1 VLFKYKGYDT
11 TGLKTKGKIDAN
23 SISEAKAK
31 LKAKGIIYTS
41 LDEENFNISK
51 ISLNRKKTL
60 NLSALSNLSRDISI
74 YLSSGLSLLTSI
86 DLMKQRYKKSK
97 TLSAFFESIQT
108 NLDEGKNFYTSL
120 ENQSVIKLPAFFKQS
135 IKISENGGLL
145 ESVLMELSIFLK
157 SQDKVKK
164 QISQAL
170 AYPILILTISFFMVA
185 FMLSFIV
192 PKITNIFTQLQ
203 QELPWST
210 KIVISL
216 GDFFSNNIEFILLGI
231 FSFVIGFIFLLKK
244 SEYFKY
250 QFDRLMLR
258 IPFFRGLIE
267 HSELARFSYM
277 NSVLIKSGVPIVQ
290 AFNLSANILKNSVI
304 KKVFLNASANVV
316 EGKRLST
323 LLANNNTFKIDE
335 AFIQSISIGED
346 TSRLAEILY
355 NQAELYNES
364 NKDKIAMFL
373 ALLEPLFMLFVG
385 STIGFIVI
393 SMLLP
398 IFSMNLG

>member
-231 FSFVIGFIFLLKK
+231 FSFVIGFILLLKK
-244 SEYFKY
+244 SESFKY

>member
-1 VLFKYKGYDT
+1 MLFRFNGYDSK
-11 TGLKTKGKIDAN
+11 GIKTKGNIEAN
-23 SISEAKAK
+23 TINEAK
-31 LKAKGIIYTS
+31 LKLRAKGIIYTS
-41 LDEENFNISK
+41 LVEDNFNISNMTFK
-51 ISLNRKKTL
+51 RKKSLTL
-60 NLSALSNLSRDISI
+60 QSLSNLSRDLSI
-74 YLSSGLSLLTSI
+74 YLSSGLSLMTSVG
-86 DLMKQRYKKSK
+86 LMKQRYKKDK
-97 TLSAFFESIQT
+97 TLSNFFESIQT

-120 ENQSVIKLPAFFKQS
+120 EKQSILKLPIFFKQS

-157 SQDKVKK
+157 SQDRVKK
-164 QISQAL
+164 QVSQAL
-170 AYPILILTISFFMVA
+170 AYPILILTVSFFMVG

-192 PKITNIFTQLQ
+192 PKITNIFIQLD

-210 KIVISL
+210 VLIINL
-216 GDFFSNNIEFILLGI
+216 GNFFSNYIEWLLLGVI
-231 FSFVIGFIFLLKK
+231 ALSISFLYLLKK
-244 SEYFKY
+244 SEVFRYS
-250 QFDRLMLR
+250 FDKLILK
-258 IPFFRGLIE
+258 IPFFRSLIE

-304 KKVFLNASANVV
+304 KKVFISASANVV
-316 EGKRLST
+316 EGKKLSS
-323 LLANNNTFKIDE
+323 LLANNSIFDIDE
-335 AFIQSISIGED
+335 AFIQAISIGED
-346 TSRLAEILY
+346 TSKLAEILN

-385 STIGFIVI
+385 TTIGFIVI

>member
-1 VLFKYKGYDT
+1 MLFKYKGYDT
-11 TGLKTKGKIDAN
+11 RGLKTKGKIDAN
-23 SISEAKAK
+23 SINEAKAK

-51 ISLNRKKTL
+51 ISLKRKKTL
-60 NLSALSNLSRDISI
+60 NLSVLSNLCRDISI
-74 YLSSGLSLLTSI
+74 YLSSGLSLMTSI
-86 DLMKQRYKKSK
+86 DLMKQRYKKNK

-231 FSFVIGFIFLLKK
+231 FTFVIGFILLLKK
-244 SEYFKY
+244 SKSFKY

-323 LLANNNTFKIDE
+323 LLVNNNTFKIDE

>member
-1 VLFKYKGYDT
+1 MLFKYKGYDT

-231 FSFVIGFIFLLKK
+231 FSFVIGFILLLKK
-244 SEYFKY
+244 SESFKY

-323 LLANNNTFKIDE
+323 LLVNNNTFKIDE